1 MNEKSLRLYAVEEN
15 TDDGLFYVHSDRVL
29 AANGRDFNSKKHLP
43 GFPTEAAAREH
54 ARELG
59 AADNEIAPNQGVP

>member
-1 MNEKSLRLYAVEEN
+1 MNEKSVRLYAIEDN
-15 TDDGLFYVHSDRVL
+15 SDDGLFYVHTDRVL
-29 AANGRDFNSKKHLP
+29 AANGRDFNSKKLEP

-59 AADNEIAPNQGVP
+59 AADDDIAPNQGVR